1 MQGSRGRM
9 WRPKA
14 SVWSGIPLGSGGGIS
29 FICWV
34 HGIYKLDLY
43 RYGTR
48 LASSGEDQCV
58 QRFEGGNTQAQAYLL

>member
-1 MQGSRGRM
+1 MYGPGSHWGLVG
-9 WRPKA
+9 A
-14 SVWSGIPLGSGGGIS
+14 SPS
-29 FICWV
+29 FCWV

-58 QRFEGGNTQAQAYLL
+58 QRFGGGNTQAQAYLL